1 MPWRSGRETQV
12 LEWVRASVKEAGSAD
27 ACLVAHE
34 EFRCLKHDGESQ
46 EDFELIHIRALF
58 YPFNS

>member
-1 MPWRSGRETQV
+1 MLQ
-12 LEWVRASVKEAGSAD
+12 WVRASVKEAGSAD
-27 ACLVAHE
+27 VCLVGHE

-58 YPFNS
+58 ILLIHDWF

>member
-1 MPWRSGRETQV
+1 M
-12 LEWVRASVKEAGSAD
+12 LEWVRVSVKGAGSAD